1 MSERTRGY
9 QKMMNRSIIKSTG
22 RFVPDHHVSNH
33 DLVEI
38 LDTSDEWI
46 RQRTGIEA
54 RYWVKEGDDVGTSD
68 LALEASTIA
77 LERAGWKP
85 TDLDLIVFATMT
97 SDVYVPGSGVI
108 LQHKL
113 GAKNVPALDIRQQC
127 TGFLHGLELCDAY
140 IQSGKAQKILMVGA
154 ETQSRFIELTTQN
167 RDTAVIFADGAGA
180 VCVEAEET
188 NEETGILAS
197 VFHANG
203 KYADVLKVGI
213 PARKSGPVLNA
224 EVLASQEYFPYMDG
238 GTVFKLAVTMLPK
251 VARELLEKAGIQP
264 EDLDMVIPHQANLR
278 INEAF
283 RDRMKIPEEKVYNNI
298 QHYGNTTA
306 ATIPIA
312 LDELMEK
319 EMLKS
324 GDNVMFIGLG
334 AGLTWGGV
342 LYRVP

>member
-1 MSERTRGY
+1 MI
-9 QKMMNRSIIKSTG
+9 RSIIKSTG
-22 RFVPDHHVSNH
+22 RFLPGHHVSND
-33 DLVEI
+33 DLAQV

-54 RYWVKEGDDVGTSD
+54 RYWVNEGDDLGTSD
-68 LALEASTIA
+68 LALEASKIA
-77 LERAGWKP
+77 LARAGWEP

-97 SDVYVPGSGVI
+97 SDVYIPGSGVI

-113 GAKNVPALDIRQQC
+113 GASKVPALDIRQQC

-154 ETQSRFIELTTQN
+154 ETQSRFLELTTQN

-180 VCVEAEET
+180 VCIGAKETDEAI
-188 NEETGILAS
+188 GILAS
-197 VFHANG
+197 VFHADGN
-203 KYADVLKVGI
+203 YADVLRAGV
-213 PARKSGPVLNA
+213 PARKSGPVMNA
-224 EVLASQEYFPYMDG
+224 EVLARQEFFPYMDG
-238 GTVFKLAVTMLPK
+238 RTVFKLAVTMLPK
-251 VARELLEKAGIQP
+251 VAEELLEKAGIQLQ
-264 EDLDMVIPHQANLR
+264 DLDMVVPHQANLR

-283 RDRMKIPEEKVYNNI
+283 RDRMNIPEEKVYNNI
-298 QHYGNTTA
+298 QRYGNTTG

-319 EMLKS
+319 GMLKS
-324 GDNVMFIGLG
+324 GHNVMFIGLG

-342 LYRVP
+342 IYRLP

>member
-1 MSERTRGY
+1 
-9 QKMMNRSIIKSTG
+9 MMRRSIIKSTG
-22 RFVPDHHVSNH
+22 RFVPDHHVTND
-33 DLVEI
+33 DLANI

-54 RYWVKEGDDVGTSD
+54 RFWVKEGDDVGTSD
-68 LALEASTIA
+68 LALEASKIA
-77 LERAGWKP
+77 LDRAGWEP
-85 TDLDLIVFATMT
+85 ADLDLIVFATMT

-154 ETQSRFIELTTQN
+154 ETQSRFIERTTQN

-180 VCVEAEET
+180 ACIEAEET

-203 KYADVLKVGI
+203 KYAGILKVGI

-224 EVLASQEYFPYMDG
+224 EILASQEYFPYMDG
-238 GTVFKLAVTMLPK
+238 GTVFKLAVTLLPK
-251 VARELLEKAGIQP
+251 VARELLEKAGMQP
-264 EDLDMVIPHQANLR
+264 EALDMVIPHQANLR

-283 RDRMKIPEEKVYNNI
+283 RDRMKLPEEKVYNNI
-298 QHYGNTTA
+298 QQYGNTTA

-324 GDNVMFIGLG
+324 GDTVMLIGLG

-342 LYRVP
+342 LYRLP

>member
-1 MSERTRGY
+1 M
-9 QKMMNRSIIKSTG
+9 KRSIIKSTG
-22 RFVPDHHVSNH
+22 RFVPDHHVSND
-33 DLVEI
+33 DLTKI

-54 RYWVKEGDDVGTSD
+54 RYWVKKGDDVGTSD
-68 LALEASTIA
+68 LALEASKIA

-97 SDVYVPGSGVI
+97 SDTYIPGSGVI

-113 GAKNVPALDIRQQC
+113 GAKEVPALDIRQQC

-154 ETQSRFIELTTQN
+154 ETQSRFLELTTQN

-180 VCVEAEET
+180 VCIEAIET
-188 NEETGILAS
+188 DEETGILAS
-197 VFHANG
+197 VFHADGN
-203 KYADVLKVGI
+203 YAGLLRAGV
-213 PARKSGPVLNA
+213 PAQKSGPVMNA
-224 EVLASQEYFPYMDG
+224 EVLAKQEFFPYMDG
-238 GTVFKLAVTMLPK
+238 RTVFKLAVTLLPK
-251 VARELLEKAGIQP
+251 VALELLEKAGI
-264 EDLDMVIPHQANLR
+264 ELEALDMVIPHQANLR

-283 RDRMKIPEEKVYNNI
+283 RDRMKIPEGKVYNNI
-298 QHYGNTTA
+298 QQYGNTTG

-319 EMLKS
+319 GMLKS

-342 LYRVP
+342 IYRLP